1 MSSHDPAPDT
11 ESAHVVDSTPL
22 QDRTLPAQA
31 WPVAIWLALCG
42 IVFAPTWLS
51 LFGKWV
57 ELDQSYGHGF
67 LVLAL
72 TLWLIIRAL
81 PVGPGRGLAALP
93 LMTPALAFA
102 TAGAAA
108 LWTLAWLTGV
118 EFVQQLLVPAIIYG
132 GLVLILGAG
141 ALYRMSVPVGILYF
155 AMPVWDYLN
164 YPLQWLTTKA
174 SEFALWAINI
184 EADIYGFFVKIPQ
197 GTFEVAGG
205 CSGLRYLLVS
215 LLLGILYAHLYLDKR
230 QQIVKLILSAILVSL
245 ITNWVRV
252 AAIIAIGY
260 YTDMQ
265 SPLIQDHDN
274 FGWYLYAGAM
284 IPWFWYARR
293 LESDPA
299 SATGAAAS
307 PDAVSTET
315 ETPVRRWLWIAV
327 AAVILCIPAGT
338 QLMHGMTAKAN
349 EFAPIVM
356 PGELS
361 TNAGGEPWTRIA
373 FRFPDAP
380 RAEMKGFT
388 QKYEGSYVALESK
401 QQMTIDIYLYS
412 REEHRAELIQYNN
425 SLFDGRLWRPLDTYA
440 AELPGFQWLEL
451 EHRGSGER
459 SAVLYSY
466 VIGGSFY
473 TGGVSAKIGQL
484 ESLFLKGR
492 SDAALLYSSAPCAEA
507 DCAAARQTLLGLM
520 QTQLSDIESAI
531 FKAYSDSH

>member
-1 MSSHDPAPDT
+1 MSSHDPAPDSQSVHT
-11 ESAHVVDSTPL
+11 VSSDA
-22 QDRTLPAQA
+22 LPNRRVPDQF
-31 WPVAIWLALCG
+31 WPVVVWLGLCG
-42 IVFAPTWLS
+42 VVFAPTWTS

-72 TLWLIIRAL
+72 VLWLVVRAL
-81 PVGPGRGLAALP
+81 PVRPASGLASAALT
-93 LMTPALAFA
+93 TPFVAFA
-102 TAGAAA
+102 ATGAAA

-118 EFVQQLLVPAIIYG
+118 EFVQQLLLPAIIYG
-132 GLVLILGAG
+132 GLILILGSG

-174 SEFALWAINI
+174 SEFALWAIDI
-184 EADIYGFFVKIPQ
+184 EAEIYGFFVKIPQ
-197 GTFEVAGG
+197 GTFEIAGG

-215 LLLGILYAHLYLDKR
+215 LLLGILYAHLYLDNRR
-230 QQIVKLILSAILVSL
+230 QIMKLIVSAIVVSL

-252 AAIIAIGY
+252 AALIAIGY

-265 SPLIQDHDN
+265 SPLMQDHDN

-293 LESDPA
+293 LESDPVEGQRAEA
-299 SATGAAAS
+299 SAGTQANSG
-307 PDAVSTET
+307 
-315 ETPVRRWLWIAV
+315 TPARRWFWIAV
-327 AAVILCIPAGT
+327 AAVVLCVPAGT
-338 QLMHGMTAKAN
+338 QLMHGLTKKQSV
-349 EFAPIVM
+349 FAPIVM
-356 PGELS
+356 PASLETGPDS
-361 TNAGGEPWTRIA
+361 MDWNRIA
-373 FRFPDAP
+373 FRFPNAP
-380 RAEMKGFT
+380 RADMNGYT
-388 QKYEGSYVALESK
+388 QKFEGSYVALESK

-425 SLFDGRLWRPLDTYA
+425 ALFDGRLWRPLDTYA
-440 AELPGFQWLEL
+440 AELPGYQWLEL

-466 VIGGSFY
+466 MIGGSFF

-492 SDAALLYSSAPCAEA
+492 SDAALLYTSAPCERE
-507 DCAAARQTLLGLM
+507 DCSTAKAALQALM
-520 QTQLSDIESAI
+520 TSQAGNIESAI
-531 FKAYSDSH
+531 YKAYKDSH